1 MYAKDYIR
9 ALYYNNAPNPLVYD
23 ESISANKLQ
32 DFNGKSY
39 TETLYAL
46 HSSPYNLYPAAY
58 QAYRY
63 SDGASDLQ

>member
-1 MYAKDYIR
+1 VYAKDYIR

-23 ESISANKLQ
+23 ESISANELQ

-58 QAYRY
+58 QAHRY